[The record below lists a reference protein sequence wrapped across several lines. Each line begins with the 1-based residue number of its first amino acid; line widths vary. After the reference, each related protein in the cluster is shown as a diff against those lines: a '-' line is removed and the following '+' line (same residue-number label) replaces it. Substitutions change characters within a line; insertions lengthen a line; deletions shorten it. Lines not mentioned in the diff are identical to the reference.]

1 MEEGIEPEEIKT
13 LSSPEEIQQI
23 YRSLIQS
30 ALSEISLIIPTRNTL
45 SRQHKIGLT
54 DLIKIAA
61 LEKNVQINIAIPRY
75 EILKQLD
82 VECKVI
88 HPEEEAAD
96 NLREIEELP
105 LISQNITVRKYF
117 SSINQISEI
126 KSTILLVDRQ
136 SYLVIDLKDDS
147 RDKFNDAIG
156 LATYSKSK
164 SRTQSYGFIFDTIW
178 MQAGLYR
185 QLERGMIELE
195 KLNAMQNEF
204 VNIAAHELR
213 TPAQAILGYS
223 EMLAMTSD
231 MNTRYGEA
239 IVRNAQRLYS
249 LTTDMLDVAR
259 IESQTLRLDKS
270 NFDLNQEIE
279 NVIKDVMET
288 AEWAK
293 ISNNVRFVFEPEN
306 STILFG
312 DRQRIYQVILNL
324 VNNALKF
331 TEKGTITIGVEKNN
345 QTDDT
350 MVTITDTGAGIDRE
364 ILPRI
369 FMKFATKSKSGTGLG
384 LFISK
389 AIVEAHGGSLQ
400 AQNNVDG
407 KGAMF
412 RFTIPH
418 IEV

>member
-1 MEEGIEPEEIKT
+1 MEEGIEPEEIKI
-13 LSSPEEIQQI
+13 LSNPEDIQLL
-23 YRSLIQS
+23 YRNLIQT

-45 SRQHKIGLT
+45 SRQHEIGLT
-54 DLIKIAA
+54 DLIKKAA
-61 LEKNVQINIAIPRY
+61 IEKNVQINIAIPRY
-75 EILKQLD
+75 EMLKQLD
-82 VECKVI
+82 VELKVI
-88 HPEEEAAD
+88 HPEEVAAD
-96 NLREIEELP
+96 NLNDIEELP
-105 LISQNITVRKYF
+105 LISQNIIIRKFF
-117 SSINQISEI
+117 SSINQTSEM

-136 SYLVIDLKDDS
+136 SCLVIDLKDDS
-147 RDKFNDAIG
+147 SDKFSDAIG
-156 LATYSKSK
+156 LATYFKTKSC
-164 SRTQSYGFIFDTIW
+164 TQSYGFIFDTIW

-185 QLERGMIELE
+185 QLELRTIELE

-231 MNTRYGEA
+231 MKTSYGEA
-239 IVRNAQRLYS
+239 IMRNAQRLYS

-259 IESQTLRLDKS
+259 IESQTLRLDNS

-293 ISNNVRFVFEPEN
+293 ISNDVRFVFEAEN

-312 DRQRIYQVILNL
+312 DRQRIHQVILNL

-331 TEKGTITIGVEKNN
+331 TKKGTITIGVEKNS

-350 MVTITDTGAGIDRE
+350 MVTITDTGTGIDSE
-364 ILPRI
+364 ILSRI
-369 FMKFATKSKSGTGLG
+369 FTKFATKSKSGTGLG

-407 KGAMF
+407 KGAMLS
-412 RFTIPH
+412 FTIPH